1 MSEMQTQEHIRQ
13 DEKRKDHLVF
23 FICLLLAATFWLL
36 IKLSD
41 IYSVSYTLRVHY
53 THVPKG
59 KLITSLKDSTLTI
72 HFKSDGYNLID
83 LLIHRQLSDLTVNLS
98 KCDVRRVSG
107 NEYSVLTASLRE
119 NIAQELSINDRDLEF
134 SKARLNFY
142 MEQLKKITLG
152 VIPRMHLKFKSQY
165 ELYGYR
171 IIPAKVN
178 VYGPKRILD
187 TLKHLYTQPFSLEN
201 LSGRKTVNIS
211 VLNPY
216 PKVLKFYPPDVKIQ
230 LDVEKYTERTL
241 QIPVDVSGIHP
252 RLRTFPLEVTVY
264 FNVFLRDYEKI
275 HANQFRV
282 IPNLKNIDLRQVKKL
297 RLELVSAPK
306 QVSNVRLNP
315 SEVEFIILN

>member
-1 MSEMQTQEHIRQ
+1 MAEMQTQGHIRQ

-23 FICLLLAATFWLL
+23 FICLLLAATFWFL

-83 LLIHRQLSDLTVNLS
+83 LLIHGQLKELPVDLS
-98 KCDVRRVSG
+98 KSDVRRVSEH
-107 NEYSVLTASLRE
+107 EYTVMTASLRE
-119 NIAQELSINDRDLEF
+119 NIAQELGINDRELEF
-134 SKARLNFY
+134 SRTHLDFF
-142 MEQLKKITLG
+142 MEQLKKIRLK
-152 VIPRMHLKFKSQY
+152 VIPQMQLKFKSQY

-171 IIPAKVN
+171 VIPSKVS

-187 TLKHLYTQPFSLEN
+187 TLKHLYTRPFTLED
-201 LSGRKTVNIS
+201 LSGQKTVKTA
-211 VLNPY
+211 VVNPDIKLLKLY
-216 PKVLKFYPPDVKIQ
+216 PSTVKVQ

-241 QIPVDVSGIHP
+241 QVPVDVSGIQP
-252 RLRTFPLEVTVY
+252 RLRTFPLNVTVY
-264 FNVFLRDYEKI
+264 FNVFLRDYDKI
-275 HANQFRV
+275 HTNQFRV
-282 IPNLKNIDLRQVKKL
+282 VPDLKNIDLHQVKKL
-297 RLELVSAPK
+297 RLELVKTPK

-315 SEVEFIILN
+315 TEVEFIILN